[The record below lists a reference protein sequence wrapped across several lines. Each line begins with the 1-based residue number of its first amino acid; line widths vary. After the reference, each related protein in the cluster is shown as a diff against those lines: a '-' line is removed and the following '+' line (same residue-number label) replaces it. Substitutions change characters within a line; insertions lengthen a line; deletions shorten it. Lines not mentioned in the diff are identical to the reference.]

1 MSMFRRKGKTMPE
14 LNTASL
20 PDLIFTVLFFFLIVT
35 HLRHDQLKV
44 KFETPQGVKLEK
56 LTRKSLTSYIYVG
69 KPIDNYGNV
78 KGDETVIQLNDKI
91 ATIEDISSFIKL
103 ERSEASAED
112 LSRMIVDI
120 KADKNVKMGTIV
132 DIKLMLRRQNALT
145 IRYSAR
151 EKGED

>member
-56 LTRKSLTSYIYVG
+56 LTRK
-69 KPIDNYGNV
+69 
-78 KGDETVIQLNDKI
+78 
-91 ATIEDISSFIKL
+91 
-103 ERSEASAED
+103 
-112 LSRMIVDI
+112 
-120 KADKNVKMGTIV
+120 
-132 DIKLMLRRQNALT
+132 
-145 IRYSAR
+145 
-151 EKGED
+151 